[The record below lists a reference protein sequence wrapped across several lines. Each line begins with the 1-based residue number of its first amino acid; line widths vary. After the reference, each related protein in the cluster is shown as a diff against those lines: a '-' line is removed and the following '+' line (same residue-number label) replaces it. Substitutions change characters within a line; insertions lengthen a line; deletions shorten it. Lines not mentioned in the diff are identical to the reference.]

1 VFFASRSFCRHF
13 HLLWRGKV
21 PSPQT
26 VPVSAGAAKY
36 TTSTLATGTHNIT
49 ATYNGSTDFAGS
61 SGALV
66 QTVN

>member
-1 VFFASRSFCRHF
+1 VTFKDGTTT
-13 HLLWRGKV
+13 LK
-21 PSPQT
+21 T

-49 ATYNGSTDFAGS
+49 ATYTGSTDFTNS